1 MAPEM
6 ICSPSGY
13 TQSVDWWALGVLVFE
28 MIAGRSPF
36 CAKAPLQV
44 YRNIL
49 EANVPPLPPP
59 AAADGGPPSADEM
72 TAHAAASRLVRAL
85 LTHRPSHR
93 LGNLDGGAADV
104 KAHEWFAGLDW
115 AALEAGQIEPPWA
128 PALSGLDD
136 TRFFAECIDESVELR
151 IAAWPAD
158 GGGDGGTKGGGGSLP
173 AELAAF
179 ALEHFAPFGPLVV
192 APSARASTC
201 PQPMR

>member
-1 MAPEM
+1 
-6 ICSPSGY
+6 
-13 TQSVDWWALGVLVFE
+13 

-136 TRFFAECIDESVELR
+136 TRFFAECIDESAELR
-151 IAAWPAD
+151 IVAWPAD
-158 GGGDGGTKGGGGSLP
+158 GGGDGGAKGGGGSLP

-179 ALEHFAPFGPLVV
+179 AFEHFAPFGPLVV